1 MAHPTVNCEGCGEV
15 FYMGELMRVVVPDGD
30 AGYPHAEI
38 MDLCERCRVE
48 MKAEE
53 L

>member
-1 MAHPTVNCEGCGEV
+1 MCNPTVDCEGCGLV
-15 FYMGELMRVVVPDGD
+15 FYMGELMRVFVPDDD
-30 AGYPHAEI
+30 AGYHNGEM

-53 L
+53 V